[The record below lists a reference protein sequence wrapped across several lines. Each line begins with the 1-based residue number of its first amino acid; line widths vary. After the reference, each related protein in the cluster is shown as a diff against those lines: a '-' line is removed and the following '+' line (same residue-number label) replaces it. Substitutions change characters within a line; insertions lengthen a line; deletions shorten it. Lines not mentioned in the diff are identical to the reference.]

1 MLNQL
6 SNLSLWLLFI
16 CFLTVPSCVILI
28 IHSISMKKQMR
39 EMMRLIN
46 DIDDSCARTIMR
58 VSTYRDEQADLMKDL
73 SDQVSS
79 LSSSNAHILE
89 ELVRKRTQKIYPR
102 PALVKEIEETIREQI
117 TIETMLSVDQRIPST
132 ELLHKIGE
140 QVGLTYPDVD
150 DVYISKKVLSMINAY
165 NRGT

>member
-28 IHSISMKKQMR
+28 IHSLSMKKQIR
-39 EMMRLIN
+39 TMMNMMN
-46 DIDDSCARTIMR
+46 DTQESCARTIMR
-58 VSTYRDEQADLMKDL
+58 VQTYRDEQADLAKEL

-89 ELVRKRTQKIYPR
+89 ELMRKRNQKIYPR
-102 PALVKEIEETIREQI
+102 PALAKEIEETIREQI
-117 TIETMLSVDQRIPST
+117 AIETMLSTDQRIPSA
-132 ELLHKIGE
+132 ELIHHIGE
-140 QVGLTYPDVD
+140 RVGMTYPEIEED
-150 DVYISKKVLSMINAY
+150 YISRKTVAIINAY
-165 NRGT
+165 NKGT